1 VTFRDEEFMTSQNLQ
16 FSRVFRAVLIV
27 SVVAS
32 VLSFGVCYCFM
43 FTKLMDKIDTQ
54 ADLSTQQEMI
64 QEETRV
70 LTEDI
75 YANPPSDLNL
85 LFGIQLALVALLVF
99 WQAHWAA
106 QQAVSPRNALIQ
118 GAMVGGGVILFYG
131 VLMLL
136 FSPIPALM
144 QGLFSFVF
152 AGAGMVAGQ
161 MAGQNLEKYKAKR
174 TAVQRPTYYGGP
186 PGQLSAAPG
195 APNPEIYF
203 NMGVSA
209 AMGGRPDEARQHFTR
224 VVQMYPLHLQAWL
237 QLANLAETPEQAW
250 NYVQQAR
257 AINPADPAVLDAVN
271 IIWPQV
277 AAKAQH
283 PPTPAPQ
290 PDEPPAPTFPDEPPS
305 A

>member
-1 VTFRDEEFMTSQNLQ
+1 MTSQNLQ

-27 SVVAS
+27 SVVGTI
-32 VLSFGVCYCFM
+32 LSFGVCYCFM
-43 FTKLMDKIDTQ
+43 FSKLMDKIDTN
-54 ADLSTQQEMI
+54 ADFSTQQDMI

-70 LTEDI
+70 ITEDI
-75 YANPPSDLNL
+75 YANPPSELNL
-85 LFGIQLALVALLVF
+85 LFGVQLALLALLVF

-106 QQAVSPRNALIQ
+106 QLAVSQRNALIQ
-118 GAMVGGGVILFYG
+118 GAMVGGGVVLTYG
-131 VLMLL
+131 MLMLL
-136 FSPIPALM
+136 FSPIPPLM
-144 QGLFSFVF
+144 QGIFSFVF

-161 MAGQNLEKYKAKR
+161 MAGQNLDKYKNKR
-174 TAVQRPTYYGGP
+174 AARAPQPATYGP
-186 PGQLSAAPG
+186 QLSAAPG
-195 APNPEIYF
+195 GPNPEIYF

-209 AMGGRPDEARQHFTR
+209 AMGGRPEEARQHFTH
-224 VVQMYPLHLQAWL
+224 VVQMFPMHLQAWL

-257 AINPADPAVLDAVN
+257 AINPNDPAVLQAVD

-283 PPTPAPQ
+283 PPM
-290 PDEPPAPTFPDEPPS
+290 PTFPDEPPS